1 MLDMCHLRGST
12 LEFFGDSH
20 IDPDFLFVETEG
32 IVGRKTKALRRAF
45 GD

>member
-12 LEFFGDSH
+12 LEFFGDSD
-20 IDPDFLFVETEG
+20 IDPDLLFGETEG
-32 IVGRKTKALRRAF
+32 IVGRNTKALRRAF